1 MAARRASGL
10 KDPEE
15 GVFIFMFTGI
25 IEQQGIVQKK
35 TAGRLHVRAGSA
47 FVKQLSRGASVAVNG
62 ACLTVSDIPA
72 KTVFAAD
79 VMPET
84 FTRTALGKLSSGDNV
99 NLELPLK
106 IGGRL
111 GGHLVQGHVDGTA
124 RLVRVREKGNS
135 RMLSFAAR
143 KDIVRYVVEK
153 GSITIDGVSLTVIE
167 VDAKG
172 FSVGIIPHTLE
183 CTTLAHIAPG
193 DTVNVEVDIIAKY
206 VRAFNS
212 SYKK

>member
-1 MAARRASGL
+1 
-10 KDPEE
+10 
-15 GVFIFMFTGI
+15 MFTGI
-25 IEQQGIVQKK
+25 IEQQGTVQKRTK
-35 TAGRLHVRAGSA
+35 GRLFIKSA
-47 FVKQLSRGASVAVNG
+47 SKFVKELSRGASVAVNG
-62 ACLTVSDIPA
+62 ACLTVSDFPR
-72 KTVFAAD
+72 KNVFAAD

-84 FTRTALGKLSSGDNV
+84 FTRTALGRLSSGDNV

-106 IGGRL
+106 MGGRL
-111 GGHLVQGHVDGTA
+111 GGHLVQGHVDGTV
-124 RLVRVREKGNS
+124 RLVRVSEKGNS

-143 KDIVRYVVEK
+143 KDILRCVVEK
-153 GSITIDGVSLTVIE
+153 GSITVDVISLTVIE

-172 FSVGIIPHTLE
+172 FSVGIVPHTLE

>member
-1 MAARRASGL
+1 
-10 KDPEE
+10 
-15 GVFIFMFTGI
+15 MFTGI
-25 IEQQGIVQKK
+25 IEQQGTVQKRTK
-35 TAGRLHVRAGSA
+35 DRLFIESA
-47 FVKQLSRGASVAVNG
+47 SKFVKELSRGASVAVNG

-84 FTRTALGKLSSGDNV
+84 FKRTALGRLSSGDNV

-106 IGGRL
+106 MGGRL

-135 RMLSFAAR
+135 RILSFAAR
-143 KDIVRYVVEK
+143 KDILRCVVEK
-153 GSITIDGVSLTVIE
+153 GSITVDGISLTVIE

-172 FSVGIIPHTLE
+172 FSVGIVPHTLQH
-183 CTTLAHIAPG
+183 TTLARIALD
-193 DTVNVEVDIIAKY
+193 DTANVEVDIIAKY
-206 VRAFNS
+206 VHAFNS
-212 SYKK
+212 SHKK